1 MIVLRPEGERGGFQF
16 TKSRN
21 KYLVSW
27 SGEMIGDVSFRK
39 SENPAISYWNSS
51 QPMGRV
57 DQGVALLAAYLR
69 AGGDPKDNL

>member
-1 MIVLRPEGERGGFQF
+1 MIVLRPAGERGGFQF

-39 SENPAISYWNSS
+39 DENPIISYWNSS
-51 QPMGRV
+51 QPMARV
-57 DQGVALLAAYLR
+57 EMGVALLKAYLA
-69 AGGDPKDNL
+69 AGGDPKSNL